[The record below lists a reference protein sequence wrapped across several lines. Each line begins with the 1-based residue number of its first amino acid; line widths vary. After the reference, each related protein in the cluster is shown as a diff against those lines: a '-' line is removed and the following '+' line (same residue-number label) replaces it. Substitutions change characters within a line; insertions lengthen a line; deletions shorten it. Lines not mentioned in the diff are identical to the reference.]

1 MLLRPPQSDG
11 SGEYRRPLALVWGR
25 RTARNKLLSEVSRRS
40 HCVYPVV
47 PGWWFDL
54 FMVNKKDASSA
65 TAANGNGK
73 WNIPTGRR
81 TDEWS
86 TALVLIGE
94 SQDRGAFTRFFR
106 HFAPLIKAFALSG
119 SSLSASHA
127 DELVQEVMLKVWQK
141 AGGFN
146 PEKAAAS
153 TWVYTIARNCRTD
166 MFRRLQKFDTPLASD
181 DFELESE
188 EEESFVVLHTRRGA
202 ERVRELMSD
211 LPPDQAQIL
220 AKVYMEG
227 KSHSE
232 AAAELDLP
240 LGTVKSRVRLAI
252 QKLQGLM
259 EA

>member
-1 MLLRPPQSDG
+1 MCMLSLRDEGLTSMA
-11 SGEYRRPLALVWGR
+11 S
-25 RTARNKLLSEVSRRS
+25 
-40 HCVYPVV
+40 
-47 PGWWFDL
+47 
-54 FMVNKKDASSA
+54 KDNAGNSSA
-65 TAANGNGK
+65 TNGGGN
-73 WNIPTGRR
+73 WNVPTGRR

-86 TALVLIGE
+86 EALVLIGE

-119 SSLSASHA
+119 SSLSATHA

-166 MFRRLQKFDTPLASD
+166 MFRRLQKFDTALASD

-188 EEESFVVLHTRRGA
+188 EEESFIVLHTRRGS
-202 ERVRELMSD
+202 ERVRELLGD

-220 AKVYMEG
+220 GKVYMEG

-259 EA
+259 EVS

>member
-1 MLLRPPQSDG
+1 MANS
-11 SGEYRRPLALVWGR
+11 
-25 RTARNKLLSEVSRRS
+25 
-40 HCVYPVV
+40 
-47 PGWWFDL
+47 
-54 FMVNKKDASSA
+54 KDAGNAPSA
-65 TAANGNGK
+65 DSRGK

-86 TALVLIGE
+86 LALVQIGE

-119 SSLSASHA
+119 SSLSATHA

-141 AGGFN
+141 AAGFN

-166 MFRRLQKFDTPLASD
+166 MFRRLQKFDTQLEAED
-181 DFELESE
+181 VGFELEGHEPTSA
-188 EEESFVVLHTRRGA
+188 LHAERGA
-202 ERVRELMSD
+202 QRVRELMNH
-211 LPPDQAQIL
+211 LPQDQAQIL

-232 AAAELDLP
+232 TAAELGLP

-252 QKLQGLM
+252 QKLQVFMAAGS
-259 EA
+259 EE

>member
-1 MLLRPPQSDG
+1 VVDN
-11 SGEYRRPLALVWGR
+11 SGDKPEQWQAP
-25 RTARNKLLSEVSRRS
+25 S
-40 HCVYPVV
+40 
-47 PGWWFDL
+47 
-54 FMVNKKDASSA
+54 
-65 TAANGNGK
+65 GK
-73 WNIPTGRR
+73 R

-86 TALVLIGE
+86 ECLALIAGSE
-94 SQDRGAFTRFFR
+94 DRAAFTRFFR

-119 SSLSASHA
+119 STLSATLA

-166 MFRRLQKFDTPLASD
+166 MFRRLQKFDTHLA
-181 DFELESE
+181 E
-188 EEESFVVLHTRRGA
+188 EDVCPDQEGEEPFAMLQSRRSA
-202 ERVRELMSD
+202 DRIRELMQT

-227 KSHSE
+227 KSHAE
-232 AAAELDLP
+232 AAVELDLP

-252 QKLQGLM
+252 QKLQIQI
-259 EA
+259 ER

>member
-1 MLLRPPQSDG
+1 MADKQDAGNSVAPAGG
-11 SGEYRRPLALVWGR
+11 SSW
-25 RTARNKLLSEVSRRS
+25 S
-40 HCVYPVV
+40 V
-47 PGWWFDL
+47 P
-54 FMVNKKDASSA
+54 
-65 TAANGNGK
+65 
-73 WNIPTGRR
+73 IGRR

-86 TALVLIGE
+86 EALVLIGE
-94 SQDRGAFTRFFR
+94 TQDRAAFTRFFR

-166 MFRRLQKFDTPLASD
+166 MFRRLQKFDTPLAAD

-188 EEESFVVLHTRRGA
+188 EDESFVVLHTRRGSD
-202 ERVRELMSD
+202 RVRELLGT

-252 QKLQGLM
+252 QKLQGMM
-259 EA
+259 EQ

>member
-1 MLLRPPQSDG
+1 VGFAAAGPGTENEFCEFFTFCRPLRIYGQSRVNAGD
-11 SGEYRRPLALVWGR
+11 PLALNR
-25 RTARNKLLSEVSRRS
+25 RILTKRWLKREK
-40 HCVYPVV
+40 PVV
-47 PGWWFDL
+47 ETPEGTVAD
-54 FMVNKKDASSA
+54 VQDV
-65 TAANGNGK
+65 G
-73 WNIPTGRR
+73 GRR

-86 TALVLIGE
+86 ECIVLIANK
-94 SQDRGAFTRFFR
+94 QDRAAFTRFFR

-119 SSLSASHA
+119 SSLSASVA

-166 MFRRLQKFDTPLASD
+166 MFRRLQKFDTPLAEED
-181 DFELESE
+181 VFPDRESE
-188 EEESFVVLHTRRGA
+188 EPFALLHGRRSE
-202 ERVRELMSD
+202 ERVRQLMKS
-211 LPPDQAQIL
+211 LPPDQMQIL

-227 KSHSE
+227 KSHAE

-252 QKLQGLM
+252 QKLQIQIDR
-259 EA
+259 